1 MEVMV
6 RTLVDPATYKRLAYL
21 LTALVLGPVW
31 FSALVA
37 VWSVCAGLIVTP
49 FVIPAVIVLA
59 YMTRAFAAL
68 EAALA
73 RDLLDVAADAP
84 APVPAR
90 RGFWGWMRAQFSP
103 SFWRA
108 QAYLLIRWFVG
119 FPIAVAVIAALGVS
133 LGSLTAPLWVP
144 FVHGGAQ
151 LGIWRPHT
159 FVQSLV
165 GVPLGLLLLP
175 LSVLIAQAL
184 ALPFGPVASSLL
196 RPDLNT
202 LPVAGSDGIARRRPA
217 PRPGQALEV
226 HAAADAVLVAVPVVI
241 WALTSQGYF
250 WPIWVALPLAT
261 VLAIHAWF
269 VVLDDQP
276 SIVARFR
283 GSRMLAG
290 SSGIG
295 AALAAFLIVV
305 WAITEHGYFWP
316 VWPMLGIAIV
326 LAIEFLAV
334 LLLSPDR
341 AELTERIET
350 LETTRAGAVDAQ
362 ETKLRRIERDL
373 HDGAQARLVALG
385 MSLGMAE
392 QKLARGSQ
400 RAGELLAEARL
411 GAERRLEGAARPR
424 PWHPPPVLADRGL
437 GAALDSLASTSPTA
451 RRCIGGCRTTACAG
465 RRERRLL
472 RRRRG
477 ARQRHQAC
485 PRPSVDI
492 SIARVADLL
501 ELEVRDNGRGGANPN
516 GTGLRACAAGS
527 RRSTEPCRSSAP
539 EEGPRRSAPSFRARS
554 HRGRPRAPAR
564 RSDAAS
570 ARQRDRG
577 GGGRRRRRR
586 ARTRGDRPA
595 ARPRDRR
602 HPPAAKLRTRG
613 CALRSRRA
621 AACLAWP
628 CWWSR
633 NTSNTPTPRSC

>member
-1 MEVMV
+1 MEVIV

-21 LTALVLGPVW
+21 LTALVVAPVW

-59 YMTRAFAAL
+59 YMTRGFAAL

-73 RDLLDVAADAP
+73 RDLLHVAADAP
-84 APVPAR
+84 APVPSR
-90 RGFWGWMRAQFSP
+90 RGFWGWLRAQFRP

-119 FPIAVAVIAALGVS
+119 FPIAVAVITALGVS

-151 LGIWRPHT
+151 LGVWRPHT

-175 LSVLIAQAL
+175 LSVLIAEVL

-196 RPDLNT
+196 RPDLDA
-202 LPVAGSDGIARRRPA
+202 LPVAGSDGITRRLPA
-217 PRPGQALEV
+217 PRPGQALEI
-226 HAAADAVLVAVPVVI
+226 HAAADAVLIAVPVVI

-276 SIVARFR
+276 SILARFR
-283 GSRMLAG
+283 GSRMLAA

-326 LAIEFLAV
+326 LTIEFLAV
-334 LLLSPDR
+334 LLLGPDR

-350 LETTRAGAVDAQ
+350 LETTRAGAVVAQ
-362 ETKLRRIERDL
+362 ETELRRIERDL

-392 QKLARGSQ
+392 QKMAEDPQ

-411 GAERRLEGAARPR
+411 GAEHALRELRDLARGI
-424 PWHPPPVLADRGL
+424 HPPVLADRGL
-437 GAALDSLASTSPTA
+437 GAALDSLASTSPLRVAVSVHVAPRPAPAVESAAYFVAAEALANATKHA
-451 RRCIGGCRTTACAG
+451 R
-465 RRERRLL
+465 
-472 RRRRG
+472 
-477 ARQRHQAC
+477 ARQVEIRI
-485 PRPSVDI
+485 D
-492 SIARVADLL
+492 RVADLL
-501 ELEVRDNGRGGANPN
+501 ELEVRDNGHGGANPN
-516 GTGLRACAAGS
+516 GSGLQGLR
-527 RRSTEPCRSSAP
+527 RRVEALDGTLSVISP
-539 EEGPRRSAPSFRARS
+539 
-554 HRGRPRAPAR
+554 
-564 RSDAAS
+564 
-570 ARQRDRG
+570 RG
-577 GGGRRRRRR
+577 GPTTIR
-586 ARTRGDRPA
+586 AQ
-595 ARPRDRR
+595 
-602 HPPAAKLRTRG
+602 L
-613 CALRSRRA
+613 
-621 AACLAWP
+621 P
-628 CWWSR
+628 CG
-633 NTSNTPTPRSC
+633 